1 MIPKLFHYFTSTFFR
16 TSKIPWCLHVP
27 QGWTHPSPSPWWRR
41 VISAFLVMF
50 NPFSRHFV
58 KETWV
63 NDWRIQQMF
72 INGCL
77 KHTTDVFVDV
87 LCLKGIPKVYHSGRR
102 RFGGEYCT
110 EAMMLSTRRRCRMSV
125 DCCRTILEKRNPPPG
140 YGDFCLN
147 PEMFVWQSI
156 SPKRML
162 PLNMRIFTATSDTC
176 ATKRARALFQCTQ
189 LIKYT

>member
-41 VISAFLVMF
+41 VFSAFLVMF
-50 NPFSRHFV
+50 NPFSRHLV

-63 NDWRIQQMF
+63 NDWRRQQMF

-87 LCLKGIPKVYHSGRR
+87 LCLKGIPVYLRFTIAGDKDLAVWVLYRGNDAEYKAALQDVRRLLQDYLGEAESSSWPWGFLLKPRDVCLETDITQKDVALEHADFHSDIRHMCNQAG
-102 RFGGEYCT
+102 
-110 EAMMLSTRRRCRMSV
+110 
-125 DCCRTILEKRNPPPG
+125 
-140 YGDFCLN
+140 
-147 PEMFVWQSI
+147 
-156 SPKRML
+156 
-162 PLNMRIFTATSDTC
+162 
-176 ATKRARALFQCTQ
+176 
-189 LIKYT
+189 